1 MLKLTLKT
9 MRKTIVGTC
18 ACLWFLNAAFG
29 QTVAT
34 AQSAAPSSQS
44 ATLQTFQQQQ
54 MALAQSFSAMMA
66 QGATPQQ
73 MAGWQQQNAAAF
85 AAQQQ
90 RAQIIGMVSDLRSA
104 DLMQQ
109 PPVPPNASQ
118 TVRDYLAA
126 QVTLNNAR
134 AQIHN
139 QLIQSVAGQSLTS
152 DQLTQLQQQE
162 MQLFQQQYGQQLQ
175 LQAQRAQTLAD
186 ESVQTLLP
194 VPGPTILP
202 PNATPQLAAYLALRD
217 QLMQEQ
223 VQLRNQYLAT
233 DPEVRD
239 AAMVQW
245 RQQNATRFQQLQ
257 QLAQSAFPANST
269 TSN

>member
-1 MLKLTLKT
+1 MTTLTCKT
-9 MRKTIVGTC
+9 NWQTFGVVLISFLLVKTS
-18 ACLWFLNAAFG
+18 FG
-29 QTVAT
+29 QTAVVS
-34 AQSAAPSSQS
+34 QPAPTQAPS
-44 ATLQTFQQQQ
+44 ATLQAYQQQQ
-54 MALAQSFSAMMA
+54 QALAQSFSALMA

-73 MAGWQQQNAAAF
+73 MAAWQQQNAAAL

-90 RAQIIGMVSDLRSA
+90 QAQAMGMASA
-104 DLMQQ
+104 LQPRELISQ

-118 TVRDYLAA
+118 TVKDYLAA
-126 QVTLNNAR
+126 QVTLNNAK

-162 MQLFQQQYGQQLQ
+162 TQLFQQQYGQQLQ
-175 LQAQRAQTLAD
+175 QQAQRAQTLAN
-186 ESVQTLLP
+186 ESAQTPLP
-194 VPGPTILP
+194 VPGPTVVP

-217 QLMQEQ
+217 QLMQARVQ
-223 VQLRNQYLAT
+223 VWNQYVNA
-233 DPEVRD
+233 DPSVRD
-239 AAMVQW
+239 AAMQQW
-245 RQQNATRFQQLQ
+245 QQQNAAQFQQLQ